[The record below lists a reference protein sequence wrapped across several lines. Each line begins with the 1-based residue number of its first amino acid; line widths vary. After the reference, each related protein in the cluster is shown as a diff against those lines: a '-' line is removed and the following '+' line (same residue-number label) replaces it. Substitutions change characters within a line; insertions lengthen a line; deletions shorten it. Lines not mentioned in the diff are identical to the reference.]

1 MNKLPTF
8 HCGAL
13 ETFSGPAIGTL
24 SDLINIPLK
33 ARDMVIEGKTPT
45 TAGDLLNIILQNT
58 PYANLSYVRPAV
70 DTLILNALRNTSWS
84 KSLQRQYDQRQK
96 QYGQS
101 HFDLIQ
107 AITGRR

>member
-1 MNKLPTF
+1 MNKLPRF

-24 SDLINIPLK
+24 SDIINLPLK
-33 ARDMVIEGKTPT
+33 ARDDVLNGKKVT
-45 TAGDLLNIILQNT
+45 TGGDLLNIILQNT

-70 DTLILNALRNTSWS
+70 DTLILNALRTTGFA
-84 KSLQRQYDQRQK
+84 KSMQRQYDQRQK

>member
-13 ETFSGPAIGTL
+13 ETFSGPVVGTL
-24 SDLINIPLK
+24 SDIINLPLK
-33 ARDMVIEGKTPT
+33 TRDQVFDGKPVT
-45 TAGDLLNIILQNT
+45 TAGDLLNIILNNS
-58 PYANLSYVRPAV
+58 PYLNLTYVRPAL
-70 DTLILNALRNTSWS
+70 DTLFINALRNTSWS